1 LGDGAREKRGGGGG
15 ENLKKQAKPANSP
28 GRPLGKLLARREAVI
43 RATSV
48 LKTKNLDSG
57 WPSANDKAMS
67 TSDAAIE
74 GVGNTHV
81 PSHARLKAG
90 S

>member
-1 LGDGAREKRGGGGG
+1 M
-15 ENLKKQAKPANSP
+15 KKQAKPANSP
-28 GRPLGKLLARREAVI
+28 GRPLGKRLARREAVI